1 MREAVKKN
9 ANSNESEFFRS
20 DRIFNDAFTRPKV
33 TSFMIV
39 VQFRVNMLANLVINI
54 YRLMD
59 RQMFAFVDKK
69 AMIML

>member
-33 TSFMIV
+33 IFFNDCCPISREHV
-39 VQFRVNMLANLVINI
+39 G
-54 YRLMD
+54 
-59 RQMFAFVDKK
+59 
-69 AMIML
+69 

>member
-1 MREAVKKN
+1 
-9 ANSNESEFFRS
+9 
-20 DRIFNDAFTRPKV
+20 
-33 TSFMIV
+33 MIV

-69 AMIML
+69 AMIMLWGSRCWQYARLNLFKFIHSSPIC

>member
-9 ANSNESEFFRS
+9 ANSNENEFFRS

-33 TSFMIV
+33 IFSMIV

-54 YRLMD
+54 YRFTD
-59 RQMFAFVDKK
+59 RRIFAFVDKETR
-69 AMIML
+69 L